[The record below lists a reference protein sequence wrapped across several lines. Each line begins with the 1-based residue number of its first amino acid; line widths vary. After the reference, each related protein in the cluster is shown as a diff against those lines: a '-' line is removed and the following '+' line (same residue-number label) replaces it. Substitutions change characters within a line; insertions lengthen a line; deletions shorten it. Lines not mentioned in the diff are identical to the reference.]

1 MTNIEMDVARS
12 TIRMNNAVTDHLQE
26 IDWEQRRY
34 EIAKEILPY
43 CYETS
48 HSILV
53 SGHSLGDDTRGKT
66 LAEVCASSAVAFAD
80 ALIEE
85 LKKQQTQK

>member
-1 MTNIEMDVARS
+1 MTNIEIDVARS

-43 CYETS
+43 CVEKS
-48 HSILV
+48 HSILA
-53 SGHSLGDDTRGKT
+53 K
-66 LAEVCASSAVAFAD
+66 VCASSAVAFAD

-85 LKKQQTQK
+85 LKKPQTQK

>member
-12 TIRMNNAVTDHLQE
+12 TVRMNKAIADHLQE

-34 EIAKEILPY
+34 EIAKACMPKCLENATTVLMKGGALPFNAPA
-43 CYETS
+43 ET
-48 HSILV
+48 
-53 SGHSLGDDTRGKT
+53 
-66 LAEVCASSAVAFAD
+66 VAKNAIKYAD

-85 LKKQQTQK
+85 LKKPQAQK